1 MMMMIAL
8 LKSDTPSVLMMV
20 HSNSRPS
27 YLTDGDDGDYDDDD
41 SSSKE

>member
-1 MMMMIAL
+1 MIL
-8 LKSDTPSVLMMV
+8 PSVLMMV

-27 YLTDGDDGDYDDDD
+27 SLTYFDDGDDD